1 MSKAFFR
8 QNPTTLEWECGTF
21 MADGETPDVEYVL
34 PAGLYRKRWQTVN
47 SVVQLTIS
55 NANNIGEIEPFRS
68 IPITDVASDL
78 IGTPYADRAAF
89 DTATKGFFFR
99 VGGGSSKISTYT
111 GDDATTNFA
120 VPGDFVS
127 ALFVLNPYSVPFTI
141 VTIGSLKYVHF
152 TEAPVTGDFPQL
164 VYVS

>member
-1 MSKAFFR
+1 MKCYLKT
-8 QNPTTLEWECGTF
+8 NGGLVV
-21 MADGETPDVEYVL
+21 GETEVTRSTPVLRTFYNSDTEVEIIPLGRLFLYK
-34 PAGLYRKRWQTVN
+34 GLITG
-47 SVVQLTIS
+47 LTDE
-55 NANNIGEIEPFRS
+55 NDDAY
-68 IPITDVASDL
+68 T
-78 IGTPYADRAAF
+78 DRAALEAA
-89 DTATKGFFFR
+89 TADFFFR
-99 VGGGSSKISTYT
+99 VGGSGGNSKISTYT

-141 VTIGSLKYVHF
+141 ITIGSLKYVHF